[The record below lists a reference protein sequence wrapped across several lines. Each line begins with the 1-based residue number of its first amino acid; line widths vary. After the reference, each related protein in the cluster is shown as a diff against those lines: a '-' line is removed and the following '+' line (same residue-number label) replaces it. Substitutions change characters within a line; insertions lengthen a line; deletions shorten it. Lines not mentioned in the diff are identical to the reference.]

1 MATLKLKISDRI
13 LDKVLWLLGQF
24 KSEDVEIIQDEESTE
39 ENRRY
44 VRESLQKLEQ
54 GKSRV
59 YSMEALDD
67 MLEKTIKAYE
77 D

>member
-24 KSEDVEIIQDEESTE
+24 KSEDLEIIQDEESTE

>member
-44 VRESLQKLEQ
+44 VRETLQKLEQ